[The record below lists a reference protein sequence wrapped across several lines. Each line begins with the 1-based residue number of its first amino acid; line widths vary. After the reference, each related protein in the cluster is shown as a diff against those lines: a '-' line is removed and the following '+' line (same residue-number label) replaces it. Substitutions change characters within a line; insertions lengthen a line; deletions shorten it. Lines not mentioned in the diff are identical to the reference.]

1 LGDGIIL
8 NIFHFDSNYDLD
20 LISDIKMLE
29 NVTALSGL
37 SGLSRLKSRPINIKA
52 IHPADLQEY
61 LDQGWSFHKK
71 LAKSIQVK
79 RPKPHSA
86 ILEDRVWSLFYKMG
100 FNELSADGGA
110 KLTLNPKEPNS
121 PKSQIDIVAIDR
133 EVAIAIECKSSIDY
147 KKRALF
153 QEELGKF
160 SQIKEPFLKAIR
172 NNFSQD
178 GVKKQTVF
186 IMFLSKALLSDNDKE
201 RANQSNVI
209 LFDDTDLTY
218 YENLVN
224 HLGPAAKYQ
233 ILSDM
238 LPGKEIPGLSIKIPA
253 IKSKMGGNNC
263 YTFSISPEFLLKI
276 AYVSHRAKGKASDI
290 NTYQR
295 MLTKTRLKKI
305 REYIEEDGIFP
316 TNIILNIDKSR
327 LTFQRIKQESENADE
342 IHAGI
347 LGWLDIKAAYK
358 SAWIIDGQHRL
369 YAYSGHQKAHKSKL
383 SVMAF
388 EGLKPSKQAELFI
401 DINAKQKG
409 VKQSLLQELFAEL
422 HWDSDKLSDRVSAII
437 SKSVQDLNNDPS
449 SPLFNRIQ
457 TTDGIKDN
465 TRCITLKSLFDQIE
479 KKGFFIGK
487 ERGGNVLEYAPLW
500 AGNNVETLKRTILI
514 INTWLDQVVALNQE
528 WWDLGSGVGGG
539 LSMNDGVA
547 AILSILRALFDLLEK
562 KGLKLVTYSNSE
574 LAEIITPYGKSLG
587 RFFSTLKE
595 NERKAF
601 RDLRGIQGL
610 TYRTMQC
617 QVGLRSIMPEFNPE
631 GLDEWQNLQKQQT
644 NKNAKEIIDSMET
657 TLQKDI
663 IEELKLNLGVED
675 ELWWYEGISQGIR
688 MKVSSRMEDD
698 KNKRGGREYYF
709 DLLDY
714 KKIIHDNWE
723 IFEKKFGYGKGGKD
737 KRTEWLDFVNETR
750 RIVAHASSG
759 KTVSIENYQ
768 KLLGLNNWLG
778 NQIVPE
784 EEENITT

>member
-1 LGDGIIL
+1 MIENIKDISTL
-8 NIFHFDSNYDLD
+8 N
-20 LISDIKMLE
+20 
-29 NVTALSGL
+29 
-37 SGLSRLKSRPINIKA
+37 GLSRIKGRIQEIKS
-52 IHPADLQEY
+52 IHPADLDSYTEK
-61 LDQGWSFHKK
+61 GWSFYKK
-71 LAKSIQVK
+71 LSKSVQIK
-79 RPKPHSA
+79 RDKPHSLL
-86 ILEDRVWSLFYKMG
+86 LEDRVWNLFYKMG
-100 FNELSADGGA
+100 FSELSAEGGA
-110 KLTLNPKEPNS
+110 QLILNPKDTNS

-133 EVAIAIECKSSIDY
+133 EVAVAIECKSSLEY
-147 KKRALF
+147 KKRLLF

-160 SQIKEPFLKAIR
+160 SQIKDPFIKAIR
-172 NNFSQD
+172 NQFSND
-178 GVKKQTVF
+178 GVKKQPVF
-186 IMFLSKALLSDNDKE
+186 IMFLSRSILNDNDKE
-201 RANQSNVI
+201 RAKQSNII
-209 LFDDTDLTY
+209 LFDDVDLTY

-276 AYVSHRAKGKASDI
+276 AYVSHRSKGKASDI

-295 MLTKTRLKKI
+295 MLTKSRLKKI
-305 REYIEEDGIFP
+305 REYLDEDGIFP

-327 LTFQRIKQESENADE
+327 LNFQRIKQEAENADE
-342 IHAGI
+342 INAGI

-358 SAWIIDGQHRL
+358 SAWVIDGQHRL
-369 YAYSGHQKAHKSKL
+369 YAYSGHPKSHKSKL
-383 SVMAF
+383 SVIAF

-401 DINAKQKG
+401 DINAKQKS

-437 SKSVQDLNNDPS
+437 SKSIQDLNNDPV

-465 TRCITLKSLFDQIE
+465 QRCITLKSLFDQVE

-487 ERGGNVLEYAPLW
+487 ERSGNVLEYGPLW
-500 AGNNVETLKRTILI
+500 AGNNQDSLKRTIFI
-514 INTWLDQVVALNQE
+514 LNSWIGE
-528 WWDLGSGVGGG
+528 VSELNKAWWDSGSGIGGG

-547 AILSILRALFDLLEK
+547 TILAILRNLFDLLEK
-562 KGLKLVTYSNSE
+562 KGHKLVTYKDEE
-574 LAEIITPYGKSLG
+574 LANIIKPYANALG
-587 RFFSTLKE
+587 QFLASFNDT
-595 NERKAF
+595 ERKAF

-610 TYRTMQC
+610 TYRIMQC
-617 QVGLRSIMPEFNPE
+617 QVGMRSIMPEYNPE

-644 NKNAKEIIDSMET
+644 NKNAKELIDHMEVSLQNSIID
-657 TLQKDI
+657 
-663 IEELKLNLGVED
+663 ELKFNLGTED
-675 ELWWYEGISQGIR
+675 EIWWYEGIPQTIR
-688 MKVSSRMEDD
+688 TKVSSRMEED
-698 KNKRGGREYYF
+698 KNKRGGKEYYF

-737 KRTEWLDFVNETR
+737 KRTEWLDFINEVR

-759 KTVSIENYQ
+759 KTVSLENYQ
-768 KLLGLNNWLG
+768 RLITLNQWLG
-778 NQIVPE
+778 MQVIE
-784 EEENITT
+784 SLEEENSGS